1 MIDSVW
7 EFMYSGDGVDVSW
20 QLPLVGNGK
29 DTALLS
35 FSFFFFQL
43 LFSMQSQ
50 SLWPL
55 TGYAM
60 QNAWA
65 ALCRV
70 KLCVRVHCLQLKFCV
85 WALCGWAV
93 ARSLSPSLSLLY
105 CRSVCL
111 SLSLSLSLSGA
122 VEDGRSE
129 MHGQFYSMCQAAML
143 VNLLCHAQGLMTCTY
158 RPAPSLPLTHL
169 T

>member
-1 MIDSVW
+1 
-7 EFMYSGDGVDVSW
+7 MYSGDGVDVSW

-35 FSFFFFQL
+35 FSFFFQL

-93 ARSLSPSLSLLY
+93 ARSLSPSLLLFH

-111 SLSLSLSLSGA
+111 SVSVSLSLSLGLLKMAEVKCTAS
-122 VEDGRSE
+122 
-129 MHGQFYSMCQAAML
+129 FMCQAAVL

-158 RPAPSLPLTHL
+158 RDRLPLCLSHI
-169 T
+169 